1 MHPKH
6 LSVRH
11 TWDLAWLTT
20 WLGGR
25 RVFRNQ
31 SLPMIA
37 AAILV
42 ASCAAQGPA
51 FTDAPPPSTKALV
64 YIYRQP
70 GFVLGAQPA
79 GFKLDERPVAT
90 LDSGGYS
97 FFHLAPGRYELKQF
111 WPASQSFANPLL
123 WSPGLSED
131 IKIPLDVK
139 AGETRYFR
147 MGAYVRE
154 GAPNSVNVRW
164 YFSEVLGDTA
174 RREIVQEKFQ
184 AQDKNMPAELR
195 P

>member
-1 MHPKH
+1 
-6 LSVRH
+6 
-11 TWDLAWLTT
+11 
-20 WLGGR
+20 
-25 RVFRNQ
+25 VFRNQ
-31 SLPMIA
+31 SLPVLA
-37 AAILV
+37 ATILL

-70 GFVLGAQPA
+70 GFVLAAQPA
-79 GFKLDERPVAT
+79 GFKLDEKPVAT

-97 FFHLAPGRYELKQF
+97 FFHVATGHYELKQF
-111 WPASQSFANPLL
+111 WPASESFANPLL
-123 WSPGLSED
+123 WSPGLQKD

-147 MGAYVRE
+147 LGADLRE

-164 YFSEVLGDTA
+164 YFNEVSSDVA

-184 AQDKNMPAELR
+184 AQGKDMPAELR